1 MTAANNTSPQNAS
14 ADLRNNLS
22 QSSSLLGALDAVTQW
37 RPFAVLVMT
46 FLTCAVIS
54 AAFGGLT
61 MSLLG
66 SSNGM
71 AAFVG
76 FLGMLLT
83 FSIGLAGVNAA
94 GILISDG
101 VWGRVQRSISQAVLV
116 SVFTSHRLLLVLLFE
131 GLLFLAY
138 LLALGVLLMV
148 CKIPG
153 IGPLLF
159 AIVYPLGA
167 LLSGVML
174 FGLVY
179 VAIPLAAPAIW
190 SGSTATSA
198 LVMLKEIARH
208 RLIMAVVMSLMLGL
222 LMVVVSGIV
231 FGIFASGVG
240 ITLGMS
246 AGIVGVSMDFGSF
259 MDMMMGGSGD
269 SGYVWALG
277 LGSTIL
283 FLVAAIPVVLVGM
296 KGAAIIHHTAI
307 AGLSLREAEDKVNQQ
322 LQAAKERAQEIKTQV
337 AASAATA
344 AAPAAA
350 QQAASKEV
358 SSTLTCPVCT
368 HAVTDADV
376 FCGSC
381 GHKLK

>member
-1 MTAANNTSPQNAS
+1 MTASNNTSPQNPS

-37 RPFAVLVMT
+37 RPFAVLIMT
-46 FLTCAVIS
+46 FLACAVIS

-76 FLGMLLT
+76 FLGMLIT
-83 FSIGLAGVNAA
+83 FSIGLVGVNAA
-94 GILISDG
+94 GILVSDG

-116 SVFTSHRLLLVLLFE
+116 SLFTSHRLLLVLLFE

-174 FGLVY
+174 FGLLY

-231 FGIFASGVG
+231 FGIVGSGVG
-240 ITLGMS
+240 ITLGIS
-246 AGIVGVSMDFGSF
+246 AGIVGVSMDFGNF
-259 MDMMMGGSGD
+259 MGMMGGSGG

-344 AAPAAA
+344 AAAA
-350 QQAASKEV
+350 QQATAKEMP
-358 SSTLTCPVCT
+358 SSPTCHICSA
-368 HAVTDADV
+368 AVTDADL
-376 FCGSC
+376 FCGGC

>member
-1 MTAANNTSPQNAS
+1 MTAAYNNTSPQNAS
-14 ADLRNNLS
+14 ADMRNNLS

-37 RPFAVLVMT
+37 RPFSVLALT
-46 FLTCAVIS
+46 FLACAVIS

-71 AAFVG
+71 AAIVG
-76 FLGMLLT
+76 FLGMLIT
-83 FSIGLAGVNAA
+83 FSIGLVGVNAA
-94 GILISDG
+94 GILVSDG
-101 VWGRVQRSISQAVLV
+101 VWGRAQRSISQAVLV
-116 SVFTSHRLLLVLLFE
+116 SLFTSHRLLLVLLFE

-159 AIVYPLGA
+159 ALVYPLGA

-174 FGLVY
+174 FGLLY

-231 FGIFASGVG
+231 MGIVGSGVG

-259 MDMMMGGSGD
+259 MNMMGGSGG

-283 FLVAAIPVVLVGM
+283 FLVAAIPVFLVGM

-344 AAPAAA
+344 AASA
-350 QQAASKEV
+350 QQATSKEV
-358 SSTLTCPVCT
+358 PPKLTCPICAT
-368 HAVTDADV
+368 AVTDADV
-376 FCGSC
+376 FCGGC

>member
-1 MTAANNTSPQNAS
+1 MTAANNTMQQTS
-14 ADLRNNLS
+14 ADLRNNLT

-46 FLTCAVIS
+46 FLACTLMS

-61 MSLLG
+61 VSLMG
-66 SSNGM
+66 SSNAM
-71 AAFVG
+71 AGIVG
-76 FLGMLLT
+76 FLGVLMT
-83 FSIGLAGVNAA
+83 FGIALVGMNAA

-101 VWGRVQRSISQAVLV
+101 VWARSQRSITDALFAAL
-116 SVFTSHRLLLVLLFE
+116 FTSHRLLLVLLFE
-131 GLLFLAY
+131 GILFLAY
-138 LLALGVLLMV
+138 LLVLGVLLLI

-153 IGPLLF
+153 IGPLFF

-167 LLSGVML
+167 LLTGLVL
-174 FGLVY
+174 FGLLY

-190 SGSTATSA
+190 SGSTTTSA

-231 FGIFASGVG
+231 VGIVGSGVG

-246 AGIVGVSMDFGSF
+246 AGIVGVSANVGSF
-259 MDMMMGGSGD
+259 MSMMGSSGS
-269 SGYVWALG
+269 SGYMWALG

-283 FLVAAIPVVLVGM
+283 FLVAAIPVFLVGM

-307 AGLSLREAEDKVNQQ
+307 AGLSLREAEEKVNQQ
-322 LQAAKERAQEIKTQV
+322 LQTAKDRAQEIKTQV
-337 AASAATA
+337 AAQA
-344 AAPAAA
+344 AAA
-350 QQAASKEV
+350 QHVTPKEV
-358 SSTLTCPVCT
+358 FAGLTCPICAT
-368 HAVTDADV
+368 AVTDADV
-376 FCGSC
+376 FCGGC

>member
-1 MTAANNTSPQNAS
+1 MSASNNSTPQNAS

-22 QSSSLLGALDAVTQW
+22 HSSSLLEALNAVTQW
-37 RPFAVLVMT
+37 RPFAVLAMS
-46 FLTCAVIS
+46 FLACAVIS

-61 MSLLG
+61 MSLIG

-76 FLGMLLT
+76 FLGMLIT
-83 FSIGLAGVNAA
+83 FSIGLVGMNAA
-94 GILISDG
+94 GILVSDA
-101 VWGRVQRSISQAVLV
+101 VWGRVQRSILQAVLV
-116 SVFTSHRLLLVLLFE
+116 SLFTSHRLLLVILFE
-131 GLLFLAY
+131 GLLFLSY
-138 LLALGVLLMV
+138 LLALGVLLML

-174 FGLVY
+174 FGLLY

-222 LMVVVSGIV
+222 LMMVVSVIVVGIV
-231 FGIFASGVG
+231 GSGVG

-259 MDMMMGGSGD
+259 MGMMGGSGG
-269 SGYVWALG
+269 SGYVWSLG

-296 KGAAIIHHTAI
+296 KGAAIIHHSAI

-344 AAPAAA
+344 AAAA
-350 QQAASKEV
+350 QQATSKEV
-358 SSTLTCPVCT
+358 PPKLTCPICST
-368 HAVTDADV
+368 AVTDADV
-376 FCGSC
+376 FCGGC

>member
-1 MTAANNTSPQNAS
+1 MTLANNTTPQNAS

-37 RPFAVLVMT
+37 RPFAVLIMT
-46 FLTCAVIS
+46 FLACAVIS

-61 MSLLG
+61 MSLVG

-71 AAFVG
+71 AALVG
-76 FLGMLLT
+76 FLGMLIT
-83 FSIGLAGVNAA
+83 FSIGLVGVNAA
-94 GILISDG
+94 GILVSDG
-101 VWGRVQRSISQAVLV
+101 VWGRDQRSISQAVLV
-116 SVFTSHRLLLVLLFE
+116 SLFTSHRLLLVLLFE
-131 GLLFLAY
+131 GLLFLVY

-159 AIVYPLGA
+159 AIVYPFGA

-174 FGLVY
+174 FGLLY

-190 SGSTATSA
+190 SGSSATSA

-222 LMVVVSGIV
+222 LMVVVSAIVMGIV
-231 FGIFASGVG
+231 GSGVG

-246 AGIVGVSMDFGSF
+246 AGIVGVSMNFGSF
-259 MDMMMGGSGD
+259 MSMMGGSGG

-283 FLVAAIPVVLVGM
+283 FLVAAIPVFLVGM

-307 AGLSLREAEDKVNQQ
+307 AGLSLREAEDKVKLQ
-322 LQAAKERAQEIKTQV
+322 LQVAKERAQEIKTQV
-337 AASAATA
+337 AAQA
-344 AAPAAA
+344 AAA
-350 QQAASKEV
+350 QQVTPKEV
-358 SSTLTCPVCT
+358 PLALALTCPICT
-368 HAVTDADV
+368 TAVTDADV
-376 FCGSC
+376 FCGGC